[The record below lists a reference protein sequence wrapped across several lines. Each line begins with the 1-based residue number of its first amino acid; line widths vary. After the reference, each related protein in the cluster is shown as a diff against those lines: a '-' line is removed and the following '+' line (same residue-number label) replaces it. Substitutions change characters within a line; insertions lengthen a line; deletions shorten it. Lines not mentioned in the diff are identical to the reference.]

1 MTRSSKPAIFLAALA
16 FLALASL
23 LIAQSASAQSGQSD
37 ATAGRTVSP
46 PLQILIT
53 GCLKRGN
60 AAGEYS
66 IADQNGTVWKL
77 TSTTVNLAEQVNH
90 SVSVGGKPVVTPK
103 QPEGKTTGGQTKGKA
118 STYPAGAE
126 LKMLSNSCTR

>member
-1 MTRSSKPAIFLAALA
+1 MTRFSKPAIFLAALA

-37 ATAGRTVSP
+37 ATAGRTASP

-103 QPEGKTTGGQTKGKA
+103 QPESNTSGGETEGRPQPTLRVLN
-118 STYPAGAE
+118 

>member
-1 MTRSSKPAIFLAALA
+1 MTRFCKPAIFLAALA

-23 LIAQSASAQSGQSD
+23 LIAQSASAQNGQSD
-37 ATAGRTVSP
+37 ATAGRTASP

-90 SVSVGGKPVVTPK
+90 SVSVGGKPVVTPR
-103 QPEGKTTGGQTKGKA
+103 QAENNASGGQTEGRPQP
-118 STYPAGAE
+118 TLRVLN

>member
-1 MTRSSKPAIFLAALA
+1 MTRLSKLAIGQAAFA
-16 FLALASL
+16 FLALGSL
-23 LIAQSASAQSGQSD
+23 LTAQSSSAQNGQSD
-37 ATAGRTVSP
+37 ATAGRTASP

-90 SVSVGGKPVVTPK
+90 SVSVGGKPVVTPR
-103 QPEGKTTGGQTKGKA
+103 QAENNASGGQTEGRPQP
-118 STYPAGAE
+118 TLRVLN

>member
-1 MTRSSKPAIFLAALA
+1 MTRLSKLAIGQAAFA
-16 FLALASL
+16 FLALGSL
-23 LIAQSASAQSGQSD
+23 LTAQSSSAQNGQSD
-37 ATAGRTVSP
+37 ATAGRTASP

-90 SVSVGGKPVVTPK
+90 SVSVGGKPVVTPG
-103 QPEGKTTGGQTKGKA
+103 QAENNASSGQTEGRPQP
-118 STYPAGAE
+118 TLRVLN